1 MPCNVT
7 MKILSHIFRRKKIQY
22 TPVDIELEPR
32 VRLKAPD
39 SGSKTWKK
47 YLQGWRFTVAT
58 GACLSLCVLWA
69 NVGILLWAQKK
80 EASSHNTITLFQGS
94 CSQRDRI
101 MALSQLAINI
111 LSTLLLGASSS
122 CMQYDFSHSPRSS
135 LFKHY
140 VLIQYV
146 KDLVTPIFPLHRD
159 RFADYSTSVECL
171 VPRREKRSILVIH
184 AESG

>member
-7 MKILSHIFRRKKIQY
+7 MKIPSHIFGRKKIQY
-22 TPVDIELEPR
+22 TPVDIKLEPR

-39 SGSKTWKK
+39 SE

-58 GACLSLCVLWA
+58 GACLSFCMLWA

-80 EASSHNTITLFQGS
+80 DASSHNTITLFQGS

-101 MALSQLAINI
+101 MALSHLAINV
-111 LSTLLLGASSS
+111 LNTLLLGASSS
-122 CMQYDFSHSPRSS
+122 CMQYEFSHSPRTS

-146 KDLVTPIFPLHRD
+146 KDLVTPIFPLHED
-159 RFADYSTSVECL
+159 PFADYSTSVECL
-171 VPRREKRSILVIH
+171 VPRREKRSIPVIH